1 MEGLGLELPLL
12 LKTVNNVLVTPA
24 NLVRQPLLQTD

>member
-12 LKTVNNVLVTPA
+12 LKTINDILVTPA
-24 NLVRQPLLQTD
+24 NLVRQPLL